1 MTITPNT
8 TTLSSGMA
16 TTKIHAARTLTVNA
30 MIMAPNTTNGL
41 RRNRRKNRFS
51 PFCTWLMSLVMRVIK
66 VLVPRVSISEKPS
79 FWICSNRACRSEV
92 E

>member
-16 TTKIHAARTLTVNA
+16 TTKISAARALTVKA
-30 MIMAPNTTNGL
+30 MTMAPITTKGL
-41 RRNRRKNRFS
+41 RRNRRRNRFK
-51 PFCTWLMSLVMRVIK
+51 PLCTWLMSLVMRVMR
-66 VLVPRVSISEKPS
+66 VLVPRVSISEKLRL
-79 FWICSNRACRSEV
+79 WMWANRACRREV